1 MESLAQLASWS
12 LLAFASLLFLAQLA
26 SREFGYWLG
35 RRHYEQRGTADAE
48 GTALVVG
55 GLIGLLAFVLALT
68 LSFGSTRFDERRR
81 GTLAEA
87 NAIGTALLRAGAVG
101 HPKAAE
107 ISKLLTD
114 YTHIRRDYIS
124 APRNVPLLQDLNQ
137 KSSKLQTEI
146 WDRMTLIAAERT
158 DPVVVALMTA
168 LNDVFDMGTST
179 RFAHDI
185 RIPESLL
192 WLLIGMA
199 VISMGAL
206 GYQLG
211 LKEQRSHIIA
221 TVLTAV
227 WTAVIIV
234 ILDLSAP
241 RFGSIRTNVEVYD
254 WLLQD
259 MNGGKSN
266 EL

>member
-1 MESLAQLASWS
+1 MESLAQLATWS
-12 LLAFASLLFLAQLA
+12 LLAFAGLLFVAQFA

-35 RRHYEQRGTADAE
+35 RRHHDRRGTSDAE
-48 GTALVVG
+48 GVALVVG

-87 NAIGTALLRAGAVG
+87 NAIGTAFLRASTIG
-101 HPKAAE
+101 HPKGGE
-107 ISKLLTD
+107 ISQLLTD
-114 YTHIRRDYIS
+114 YTRVRRDYIS
-124 APRNVPLLQDLNQ
+124 APRDFPLLQDLNQ
-137 KSSKLQTEI
+137 KSSQLQTEI
-146 WDRMTLIAAERT
+146 WNRMTSITSERT

-168 LNDVFDMGTST
+168 LNEVFDMGTAA

-185 RIPESLL
+185 RFPESLF

-199 VISMGAL
+199 LISMGAL

-221 TVLTAV
+221 TILTAV

-241 RFGSIRTNVEVYD
+241 RFGSIRTSGEVYD

-259 MNGGKSN
+259 MSGGKIKG
-266 EL
+266 